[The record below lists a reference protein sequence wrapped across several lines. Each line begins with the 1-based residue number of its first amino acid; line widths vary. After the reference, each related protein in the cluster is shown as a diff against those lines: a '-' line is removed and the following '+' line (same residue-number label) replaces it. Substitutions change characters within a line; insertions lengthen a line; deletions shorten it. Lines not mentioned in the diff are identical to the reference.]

1 MIPLSDPS
9 LRTGRRPY
17 VNVALIGVNALVF
30 LYELALGDT
39 TSFFYTYGLIPEE
52 VSTGRTFTTLRT
64 SAGSLDIATPF
75 STWGTLLT
83 SMFIHGSWM
92 HFLGNMV
99 FLWVFGD
106 NIEGRIG
113 HVLYLL
119 FYLGAGV
126 AAAFTQIAID
136 PTSQTPTIGASGAIA
151 GVLGAYLVLYPRS
164 RINTLVFAFFT
175 TVIQIP
181 AVVLLTI
188 WILMQFLEG
197 LGSLGVS
204 SQSGGVAYWAHIGGF
219 LTGVLVFALYRLA
232 FCRRRPDD
240 VSPGGWL

>member
-1 MIPLSDPS
+1 M
-9 LRTGRRPY
+9 
-17 VNVALIGVNALVF
+17 
-30 LYELALGDT
+30 
-39 TSFFYTYGLIPEE
+39 
-52 VSTGRTFTTLRT
+52 STGRAFTILRT
-64 SAGSLDIATPF
+64 PDGPLDITTPF
-75 STWGTLLT
+75 TTWGTLLT

-92 HFLGNMV
+92 HFIGNMV

-126 AAAFTQIAID
+126 AAAFAQIAID
-136 PTSQTPTIGASGAIA
+136 PSSQTPTIGASGAIA

-181 AVVLLTI
+181 AVVLLSI
-188 WILMQFLEG
+188 WILMQFVEG
-197 LGSLGVS
+197 VGSLGVS
-204 SQSGGVAYWAHIGGF
+204 SQGGGVAYWAHIGGF
-219 LTGVLVFALYRLA
+219 LTGMGVFALYRLA
-232 FCRRRPDD
+232 LTRRRADD
-240 VSPGGWL
+240 RFPRESA